1 MRHRFSHSTSPLRN
15 LQVILLTTG
24 LAQLGSNVAVLDS
37 GATACTVKSEGG
49 VVGLT
54 PSQSVFT
61 GFDQSG
67 RHLVGD
73 ADGRIHLF
81 AYEPNSPSSGAG
93 TSSAA
98 AAFLAA
104 ARGFLANCCS
114 ACLRALWSTA
124 DALTGS
130 LSVHPGLLY
139 ELGIFSLP
147 FRAVPHQN
155 SSAPIIRQP
164 WTFGGS
170 PADCFRSCFPPRP
183 VGALRTPVRHPV
195 CTLGIFSLP
204 FRAVLRQ
211 SSSALVLRQP
221 WTFGGSTAG
230 CFWPCFSHYGHE
242 LRRSPSGEREFSTR
256 GASLVAY
263 GHSSCSPSLRLSGE
277 PFRAILAA
285 FSWLNSTAGCL

>member
-1 MRHRFSHSTSPLRN
+1 MGRSVRHHLLYAIGLPERHFRAAARSLRRSTCLR
-15 LQVILLTTG
+15 
-24 LAQLGSNVAVLDS
+24 
-37 GATACTVKSEGG
+37 ATPFPASC
-49 VVGLT
+49 
-54 PSQSVFT
+54 
-61 GFDQSG
+61 
-67 RHLVGD
+67 
-73 ADGRIHLF
+73 
-81 AYEPNSPSSGAG
+81 SPSA
-93 TSSAA
+93 SSRQHLPRQHPAPVASPAA

-230 CFWPCFSHYGHE
+230 CFWPFFSHYGHE